1 MKFSYIKIQQI
12 SLVKKKIILKG
23 AIFIIKEAV
32 FISWTINPGT
42 LTHHSKY
49 IRERLVLSFFT
60 EKAQFSKQTPNKREV
75 RLCDKAWFSYK

>member
-32 FISWTINPGT
+32 FIS
-42 LTHHSKY
+42 
-49 IRERLVLSFFT
+49 
-60 EKAQFSKQTPNKREV
+60 
-75 RLCDKAWFSYK
+75 